1 MSLKLTNVVLPGT
14 GYRHISEFIVE
25 DIFAD
30 LPNKSGLVG
39 AYFLSSQVGSPLNNY
54 ANLNVPLLKIGSPVV
69 GSKYATTGT
78 TNFYD
83 TQLPSTPV
91 MTAMGISLP
100 GADSQNGV
108 LLANYSQSPISG
120 DTLQYY
126 LGHAKAFGQMGSSI
140 ATADTALSTT
150 DFPAGV
156 LAITGGVIK
165 NASVKAIAYD
175 PTTDALVSSVATSAG
190 RTVTTDRTLRLGTSY
205 ATTQFTGGS
214 NVSVVLV
221 FNVELTD
228 AQILANARWLKNTF
242 GVEWGLW

>member
-1 MSLKLTNVVLPGT
+1 
-14 GYRHISEFIVE
+14 
-25 DIFAD
+25 
-30 LPNKSGLVG
+30 
-39 AYFLSSQVGSPLNNY
+39 
-54 ANLNVPLLKIGSPVV
+54 
-69 GSKYATTGT
+69 YATTGT

-83 TQLPSTPV
+83 TQLLSTPV
-91 MTAMGISLP
+91 MTVMGISLP

-126 LGHAKAFGQMGSSI
+126 LGHAKAFGQMESSI
-140 ATADTALSTT
+140 ALADTVVPTT
-150 DFPAGV
+150 DLPAGV

-165 NASVKAIAYD
+165 NASVKAFAYD
-175 PTTDALVSSVATSAG
+175 PVTNAMISSISTSAG

-221 FNVELTD
+221 YNVELTD
-228 AQILANARWLKNTF
+228 AQILANSQWLKNSF

>member
-1 MSLKLTNVVLPGT
+1 MSLRLPTILPGT
-14 GYRHISEFIVE
+14 GYKHISEFVVD

-30 LPNKSGLVG
+30 LPNKAGLVG
-39 AYFLSSQVGSPLNNY
+39 AYFLSSQVGSALVNY
-54 ANLNVPLLKIGSPVV
+54 ADLNKPLLKVGAPAV

-78 TNFYD
+78 ANFYD

-91 MTAMGISLP
+91 MTVLGISLP

-126 LGHAKAFGQMGSSI
+126 LGHARAFGQMGSSI
-140 ATADTALSTT
+140 ASADTVVPTT
-150 DFPAGV
+150 DLPSGV
-156 LAITGGVIK
+156 LAVTGGVIK
-165 NASVKAIAYD
+165 NASVKSIAYD
-175 PTTDALVSSVATSAG
+175 PTTDALVSSTASSAG
-190 RTVTTDRTLRLGTSY
+190 RTVTTDRTLRIGTSY

-214 NVSVVLV
+214 SVSVVLV
-221 FNVELTD
+221 YNVELTD
-228 AQILANARWLKNTF
+228 TQILENAQWLKNSF

>member
-1 MSLKLTNVVLPGT
+1 MSLRLPTILPGT
-14 GYRHISEFIVE
+14 GYKHISEFVVD

-30 LPNKSGLVG
+30 LPNKAGLVG
-39 AYFLSSQVGSPLNNY
+39 AYFLSSQVGSPLVNY
-54 ANLNVPLLKIGSPVV
+54 ADLNKPLLKVGAPAV
-69 GSKYATTGT
+69 GSEYATTGT
-78 TNFYD
+78 ANFYD
-83 TQLPSTPV
+83 TQLLSTPV
-91 MTAMGISLP
+91 MTVLGISLP

-140 ATADTALSTT
+140 ASADTVVPTT
-150 DFPAGV
+150 DLPAGV

-165 NASVKAIAYD
+165 NASVKAFAYD
-175 PTTDALVSSVATSAG
+175 PVTNAMISSISTSAG

-221 FNVELTD
+221 YNIELTD
-228 AQILANARWLKNTF
+228 AQILANAQWLKNSF

>member
-1 MSLKLTNVVLPGT
+1 MSLRLPTILPGT
-14 GYRHISEFIVE
+14 GYKHISEFVVD

-30 LPNKSGLVG
+30 LPNKAGLVG
-39 AYFLSSQVGSPLNNY
+39 AYFLSSQVGSPLVNY
-54 ANLNVPLLKIGSPVV
+54 ADLNKPLLKVGAPAV

-78 TNFYD
+78 ANFYD

-91 MTAMGISLP
+91 MTVMGISLP

-140 ATADTALSTT
+140 ASADTVVPTT
-150 DFPAGV
+150 DLPSGV
-156 LAITGGVIK
+156 LAVTGGVIK
-165 NASVKAIAYD
+165 NASVKSIAYD
-175 PTTDALVSSVATSAG
+175 PTTDALVSSTASSAG
-190 RTVTTDRTLRLGTSY
+190 RTVTTDRTLRIGTSY

-214 NVSVVLV
+214 SVSVVLV
-221 FNVELTD
+221 YNVELTD
-228 AQILANARWLKNTF
+228 AQILANAQWLKNSF

>member
-1 MSLKLTNVVLPGT
+1 MSLRLPTILPGT
-14 GYRHISEFIVE
+14 GYKHISEFVVD

-30 LPNKSGLVG
+30 LPNKAGLVG
-39 AYFLSSQVGSPLNNY
+39 AYFLSSQVGSPLVNY
-54 ANLNVPLLKIGSPVV
+54 ADLNKPLLKVGAPAV

-78 TNFYD
+78 ANFYD
-83 TQLPSTPV
+83 TQLPSMPV
-91 MTAMGISLP
+91 MTVLGISLP

-140 ATADTALSTT
+140 ASADTVVPTT
-150 DFPAGV
+150 DLPAGV

-165 NASVKAIAYD
+165 NASVKAFAYD
-175 PTTDALVSSVATSAG
+175 PVTNAMISSISTSAG

-221 FNVELTD
+221 YNVELTD
-228 AQILANARWLKNTF
+228 AQILANAQWLKNSF

>member
-39 AYFLSSQVGSPLNNY
+39 AYFLSSQVGSPLVNY
-54 ANLNVPLLKIGSPVV
+54 ADLNTPLVKVGAPVV

-78 TNFYD
+78 ANFFD

-91 MTAMGISLP
+91 MTAMGIILP

-140 ATADTALSTT
+140 ATADTVLSTT

-175 PTTDALVSSVATSAG
+175 PTTEALVSSVATSAG

>member
-1 MSLKLTNVVLPGT
+1 MSLRLPTILPGT
-14 GYRHISEFIVE
+14 GYKHISEFVVD

-30 LPNKSGLVG
+30 LPNKAGLVG
-39 AYFLSSQVGSPLNNY
+39 AYFLSSQVGSPLVNY
-54 ANLNVPLLKIGSPVV
+54 ADLNKPLLKV
-69 GSKYATTGT
+69 GAPAVGNKYATTGAA
-78 TNFYD
+78 NFYD

-91 MTAMGISLP
+91 MTVMGISLP

-126 LGHAKAFGQMGSSI
+126 LGHAKAFGQMESSI
-140 ATADTALSTT
+140 ALADTVVPTT
-150 DFPAGV
+150 DLPAGV

-165 NASVKAIAYD
+165 NASVKAFAYD
-175 PTTDALVSSVATSAG
+175 PVTNAMISSISTSAG

-221 FNVELTD
+221 YNVELTD
-228 AQILANARWLKNTF
+228 AQILANSQWLKNSF

>member
-1 MSLKLTNVVLPGT
+1 
-14 GYRHISEFIVE
+14 
-25 DIFAD
+25 
-30 LPNKSGLVG
+30 
-39 AYFLSSQVGSPLNNY
+39 
-54 ANLNVPLLKIGSPVV
+54 
-69 GSKYATTGT
+69 
-78 TNFYD
+78 NFYD

-91 MTAMGISLP
+91 MTVMGISLP

-126 LGHAKAFGQMGSSI
+126 LGHAKAFGQMESSI
-140 ATADTALSTT
+140 ALADTVVPTT
-150 DFPAGV
+150 DLPAGV

-165 NASVKAIAYD
+165 NASVKAFAYD
-175 PTTDALVSSVATSAG
+175 PVTNAMISSISTSAG

-221 FNVELTD
+221 YNVELTD
-228 AQILANARWLKNTF
+228 AQILAN
-242 GVEWGLW
+242 

>member
-1 MSLKLTNVVLPGT
+1 MSLKLNNVVLPGT

-39 AYFLSSQVGSPLNNY
+39 AYFLSSQVGSPLINY
-54 ANLNVPLLKIGSPVV
+54 ADLNTPLVKVGAPVI
-69 GSKYATTGT
+69 GSKYSTSGT
-78 TNFYD
+78 ANFFD

-108 LLANYSQSPISG
+108 LLANYAQSPTSG
-120 DTLQYY
+120 DTFQYY

-165 NASVKAIAYD
+165 NASVKAFAYD
-175 PTTDALVSSVATSAG
+175 PVTNAMISSISTSAG

-221 FNVELTD
+221 YNVELTD
-228 AQILANARWLKNTF
+228 AQILANAQWLKNSF

>member
-1 MSLKLTNVVLPGT
+1 MSLRLPTILPGT
-14 GYRHISEFIVE
+14 GYKHISEFVVD

-30 LPNKSGLVG
+30 LPNKAGLVG
-39 AYFLSSQVGSPLNNY
+39 AYFLSSQVGSPLVNY
-54 ANLNVPLLKIGSPVV
+54 ADLNKPLLKVGAPAV

-78 TNFYD
+78 ANFYD

-91 MTAMGISLP
+91 MTVLGISLP

-126 LGHAKAFGQMGSSI
+126 LGHAKAFGQMGNSI
-140 ATADTALSTT
+140 ASADTVVPTT
-150 DFPAGV
+150 DLPAGV

-165 NASVKAIAYD
+165 NASVKAFAYD
-175 PTTDALVSSVATSAG
+175 PVTNAMISSISTSAG
-190 RTVTTDRTLRLGTSY
+190 RTVTTDRTLRIGASY

-214 NVSVVLV
+214 SVSVVLLY
-221 FNVELTD
+221 NIELTD
-228 AQILANARWLKNTF
+228 AQILANSQWLKNSF

>member
-1 MSLKLTNVVLPGT
+1 MSLRLPTILPGT
-14 GYRHISEFIVE
+14 GYKHISEFVVD

-30 LPNKSGLVG
+30 LPNKAGLVG
-39 AYFLSSQVGSPLNNY
+39 AYFLSSQVGSPLVNY
-54 ANLNVPLLKIGSPVV
+54 ADLNKPLLKVGAPAV

-78 TNFYD
+78 ANFYD
-83 TQLPSTPV
+83 TQLLSTPV
-91 MTAMGISLP
+91 MTVMGISLP

-140 ATADTALSTT
+140 ASADTVVPTT
-150 DFPAGV
+150 DLPAGV

-165 NASVKAIAYD
+165 NASVKAFAYD
-175 PTTDALVSSVATSAG
+175 PVTNAMISSISTSAG

-221 FNVELTD
+221 YNVELTD
-228 AQILANARWLKNTF
+228 AQILANAQWLKNSF
-242 GVEWGLW
+242 GVEWNLW

>member
-1 MSLKLTNVVLPGT
+1 MSLRLPTILPGT
-14 GYRHISEFIVE
+14 GYKHISEFVVD

-30 LPNKSGLVG
+30 LPNKAGLVG
-39 AYFLSSQVGSPLNNY
+39 AYFLSSQVGSPLVNY
-54 ANLNVPLLKIGSPVV
+54 ADLNKPLLKVGAPAV

-78 TNFYD
+78 ANFYD

-91 MTAMGISLP
+91 MTVLGISLP

-140 ATADTALSTT
+140 ASADTVVPTT
-150 DFPAGV
+150 DLPAGV

-165 NASVKAIAYD
+165 NASVKSIAYD
-175 PTTDALVSSVATSAG
+175 PTTDALVSSTASSAG
-190 RTVTTDRTLRLGTSY
+190 RTVTTDRTLRIGTSY

-214 NVSVVLV
+214 SVSVVLV
-221 FNVELTD
+221 YNIELTD
-228 AQILANARWLKNTF
+228 AQILANAQWLKNSF

>member
-1 MSLKLTNVVLPGT
+1 MSLRLPTILPGT
-14 GYRHISEFIVE
+14 GYKHISEFVVD

-30 LPNKSGLVG
+30 LPNKAGLVG
-39 AYFLSSQVGSPLNNY
+39 AYFLSSQVGSALVNY
-54 ANLNVPLLKIGSPVV
+54 ADLNKPLLKVGAPAV

-78 TNFYD
+78 ANFYD

-91 MTAMGISLP
+91 MTVLGISLP

-126 LGHAKAFGQMGSSI
+126 LGHARAFGQMGSSI
-140 ATADTALSTT
+140 ASADTVVPTT
-150 DFPAGV
+150 DLPSGV
-156 LAITGGVIK
+156 LAVTGGVIK
-165 NASVKAIAYD
+165 NASVKSIAYD
-175 PTTDALVSSVATSAG
+175 PTTDALVSSTASSAG
-190 RTVTTDRTLRLGTSY
+190 RTVTTDRTLRIGTSY

-214 NVSVVLV
+214 SVSVVLV
-221 FNVELTD
+221 YNVELTD
-228 AQILANARWLKNTF
+228 TQILANAQWLKNSF